1 MSDKLLNTL
10 LKNVIKSSGQQQQT
24 SDQPVEH
31 LPQTLPQVD
40 LPKLPPNVKP
50 LTEKELQEL
59 FFSDQSAPKNSS
71 TSNTQLQQQ
80 QQQHQQQ
87 QQKQKTSSTS
97 SYLDSIPIPVLSE
110 IPLPNSI
117 SSTTNKT
124 VANPDKS
131 KTNNQEEILN
141 DFENLSI
148 LNSLNDSVTSNSNTT
163 NSYASGNFRDN
174 NSSYNN
180 NSGNQNLFKIGT
192 NIDINPIRFNN
203 MNNSRSF
210 NNRSFNDSI
219 NNSNCS
225 FVDIYSAEANGMY
238 MPGTASLIKDVDKQ
252 LMVILRD
259 GKMLIGYLRS
269 IDQFANLLLS
279 NTIERVCVENKYGD
293 IPKGVYL
300 VRGENVVLI
309 GEVDNTI
316 PHKHDTIKVS
326 VEEILELQ
334 KNEQKKQQDLEKN
347 KKKALLNRCFLPQSD
362 SIFDDYY

>member
-1 MSDKLLNTL
+1 MTYDNIRLATNRFKQ
-10 LKNVIKSSGQQQQT
+10 I
-24 SDQPVEH
+24 VEK
-31 LPQTLPQVD
+31 D
-40 LPKLPPNVKP
+40 FI
-50 LTEKELQEL
+50 EQEL
-59 FFSDQSAPKNSS
+59 FFSDQSAPKNNPSS
-71 TSNTQLQQQ
+71 NPPHQQQ
-80 QQQHQQQ
+80 QQQ
-87 QQKQKTSSTS
+87 QQKPKTSSTS

-110 IPLPNSI
+110 IPLPNNI
-117 SSTTNKT
+117 TSTTNKT
-124 VANPDKS
+124 ATNQEKS
-131 KTNNQEEILN
+131 KLNNQEDILN

-148 LNSLNDSVTSNSNTT
+148 LNSLNESVTSNSNTT

-174 NSSYNN
+174 NSSSTSFNN
-180 NSGNQNLFKIGT
+180 NNNNNNQNLYKIGT

-316 PHKHDTIKVS
+316 APKHDTIKVS
-326 VEEILELQ
+326 VDEILELQ

-347 KKKALLNRCFLPQSD
+347 KKKSRYFERSSP
-362 SIFDDYY
+362 IV